1 MVSRGIRPGATSG
14 LIDKLVS
21 KNISIE
27 AGDGGNHWDVR
38 KRGEVLTGTIAKNDD
53 SKIVHFW
60 LGRYGVSQ
68 SLVCPIGI

>member
-1 MVSRGIRPGATSG
+1 MG
-14 LIDKLVS
+14 
-21 KNISIE
+21 E
-27 AGDGGNHWDVR
+27 NHWDVR

>member
-27 AGDGGNHWDVR
+27 AGDGGKSLGCPK
-38 KRGEVLTGTIAKNDD
+38 KRGSSYRDY
-53 SKIVHFW
+53 SKK
-60 LGRYGVSQ
+60 
-68 SLVCPIGI
+68 